1 MSRRRASVSSGIV
14 LSLVVIGG
22 LAWSLL
28 GWQARANT
36 APELL
41 LPAKPVFLYTFD
53 GFQDHKEAWEATA
66 AQRALIESGLLKT
79 INKLLDFAVKES
91 GEPGAELAQKMV
103 TRAFERGGSLA
114 VAVETIDN
122 IPAPQVTLLLHGSA
136 DFEAKLTSLLM
147 AGPLQSLTPK
157 QETNAGRKVT
167 RITIPDTPGYEVG
180 WWTDGGHFVIVFGG
194 NAIPAALDIAQGKS
208 PNLSSNTVV
217 KGLRAS
223 NDFEV
228 ASVSLIDIKALLGLV
243 EKQEIPPIPD
253 SGKEPVKVSDVLKV
267 AGLDRLGMLQGR
279 WGFRGEAVW
288 SEALLQ
294 APAPR
299 TGLLS
304 LLDQSAISLA
314 DLPPL
319 PKGCDNFSATKFDF
333 SKFSSTV
340 IGLVDKGIKAFA
352 PQGTPSATQFLAQAN
367 EHIGIDPV
375 EDFLNPLGD
384 TLVGFVDPSA
394 SAVMPAV
401 GIMINVDEAEKLLA
415 TLAKLE
421 QHVSALAGEN
431 VKFRTK
437 ELNGRSI
444 HVVQLPAPLAMF
456 SPSWLVDKGWLI
468 IGSTPQTV
476 EAHVKRVDGKL
487 PKWQAPP
494 EIATALKELPQKFVS
509 FTYSDPRAG
518 IRSLLSLAPTGISL
532 AEIGMVEWR
541 KQREQAGQEVDDS
554 VEFPIS
560 AEDVPVAE
568 EVVGPLFPN
577 INVTTVDDDGVRW
590 YARNSLPGLP
600 IPGTGGGGVESV
612 GTVAVLVALLL
623 PAVQQAR
630 EAARRSASRNNL
642 RQLGLAMHNH
652 HDQHRALPAGTYPN
666 AKLKPEERL
675 SWLVALLPY
684 LEEEDR
690 FKQVDLTKGWKD
702 KANEGALKSDLSLK
716 VTQNPS
722 QPIIQPV
729 DGYAIMHYVGIAGV
743 GKDAP
748 TLPIT
753 DNRVGMFG
761 YDRKTTFA
769 DVRDGLSNT
778 LMITDAS
785 KDFGPWAQ
793 GGSVTIR
800 AFTTKP
806 YVNGPDGIGSPHVG
820 GFQALLGDGSVR
832 FISKEI
838 DPTLL
843 EALST
848 IHGDE
853 TIGDF

>member
-22 LAWSLL
+22 LAWSLF

-36 APELL
+36 APDLL

-53 GFQDHKEAWEATA
+53 GFQGHQEAWEATA
-66 AQRALIESGLLKT
+66 AQRALIESGLLKVV
-79 INKLLDFAVKES
+79 NKLLDFAVQES
-91 GEPGAELAQKMV
+91 GEPSAELVQKMV

-114 VAVETIDN
+114 VAVDKSGAM
-122 IPAPQVTLLLHGSA
+122 PSPQVTLLLHGSA

-147 AGPLQSLTPK
+147 AGPLQTLTPK
-157 QETNAGRKVT
+157 QETIAGRKVT
-167 RITIPDTPGYEVG
+167 RLTIPDTPDYEVG
-180 WWTDGGHFVIVFGG
+180 WWSDGGHVVIVFGG
-194 NAIPAALDIAQGKS
+194 NAVSAALDIAQGKS
-208 PNLSSNTVV
+208 PNLSTNAIV
-217 KGLRAS
+217 KVLRTS
-223 NDFEV
+223 KDFQV
-228 ASVSLIDIKALLGLV
+228 ASVSLIDTKALLDLV
-243 EKQEIPPIPD
+243 ANLEIPASPD
-253 SGKEPVKVSDVLKV
+253 SGKPGLKV
-267 AGLDRLGMLQGR
+267 ADGLKILGLDRLGMLKGR
-279 WGFRGEAVW
+279 WGFRGEAIW
-288 SEALLQ
+288 SEALLE

-304 LLDQSAISLA
+304 LIEHKHFSLA
-314 DLPPL
+314 ELPPL
-319 PKGCDNFSATKFDF
+319 PKGCDHFAAFKLDF
-333 SKFSSTV
+333 SQFGSTLL
-340 IGLVDKGIKAFA
+340 GMVDKGFELFGPAGI
-352 PQGTPSATQFLAQAN
+352 PTPTQHVARAS
-367 EHIGIDPV
+367 EHIGFHP
-375 EDFLNPLGD
+375 LNDLVDPLGD
-384 TLVGFVDPSA
+384 TVVSYVDPSA
-394 SAVMPAV
+394 SAVMPAFAV
-401 GIMINVDEAEKLLA
+401 LLSVDDSKKLQSTLDLLEEK
-415 TLAKLE
+415 AKQL
-421 QHVSALAGEN
+421 GEN
-431 VKFRTK
+431 VTFRAK

-444 HVVQLPAPLAMF
+444 HVLHLPAPLTMF
-456 SPSWLVDKGWLI
+456 SPSWVIDKGWLVV
-468 IGSTPQTV
+468 GSTPQTV
-476 EAHVKRVDGKL
+476 EAHIKRVDGKL
-487 PKWQAPP
+487 PKWEPTP
-494 EIATALKELPQKFVS
+494 EVATALKALPPKFSS
-509 FTYSDPRAG
+509 FSYSDPRVG
-518 IRSLLSLAPTGISL
+518 IRSLLALAPTGISL

-541 KQREQAGQEVDDS
+541 KMREQSGKKVDDS
-554 VEFPIS
+554 AEFPIT
-560 AEDVPVAE
+560 AEDVPIAE

-577 INVTTVDDDGVRW
+577 LTASMVNEEGVHW

-600 IPGTGGGGVESV
+600 IPGSGGGGVESV

-630 EAARRSASRNNL
+630 EAARRTASRNNL

-675 SWLVALLPY
+675 SWMIALLPY

-702 KANEGALKSDLSLK
+702 KANEGALKSALSLN
-716 VTQNPS
+716 VTLNPS
-722 QPIIQPV
+722 QPIVQPV
-729 DGYAIMHYVGIAGV
+729 NGYAITHYVGIAGV

-793 GGSVTIR
+793 GGAVTIR